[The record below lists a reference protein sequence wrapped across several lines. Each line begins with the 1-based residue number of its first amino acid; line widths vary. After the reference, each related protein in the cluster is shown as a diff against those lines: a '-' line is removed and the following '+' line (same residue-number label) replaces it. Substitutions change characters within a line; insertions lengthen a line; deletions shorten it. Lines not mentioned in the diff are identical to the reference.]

1 MSDTRLTNEMRQ
13 ADAFNVN
20 GLDTITHQA
29 RTHQPLTGWEAENG
43 AVGSA
48 PMVWSP
54 SASRPDEISVVPE
67 QRESSLRC
75 CSGLL
80 ALPDSR

>member
-13 ADAFNVN
+13 ADEFN
-20 GLDTITHQA
+20 GPALDTITHQA

-48 PMVWSP
+48 PTGWSP
-54 SASRPDEISVVPE
+54 SASRRLMISVVPE

-75 CSGLL
+75 CSGLH
-80 ALPDSR
+80 A